1 MMWTNVEVYFLNG
14 FNLNA
19 LFWKDKDVISI
30 YCHKF
35 SFQSFAV
42 VQAIY
47 PSEGHIEVNIK
58 LCFLIY
64 MKIKQLTPVTMFK
77 KYSLLW
83 VQLDEKFSLLSSFLT
98 KLKIYHHS
106 LLWIHLLLSG
116 WMSFLNT
123 VGREAAWKW
132 QKRCGTLWGIR
143 CCRFKKGKPLELV
156 WGCSR

>member
-1 MMWTNVEVYFLNG
+1 MWTNVEVYFFNG

-47 PSEGHIEVNIK
+47 PSEGPMEVNIK

-83 VQLDEKFSLLSSFLT
+83 VQLDKKFSLLSSFLT
-98 KLKIYHHS
+98 NLKIYHHS

-116 WMSFLNT
+116 WSLFLNI
-123 VGREAAWKW
+123 VGRGAAWKW
-132 QKRCGTLWGIR
+132 HKRCGTLWENR
-143 CCRFKKGKPLELV
+143 WCRFRKDQPQELDWV
-156 WGCSR
+156 CSR

>member
-1 MMWTNVEVYFLNG
+1 MMWTNVKVYFLNG

-42 VQAIY
+42 VHAIC
-47 PSEGHIEVNIK
+47 PSSGPMQVNIK
-58 LCFLIY
+58 LCILIY

-83 VQLDEKFSLLSSFLT
+83 VQLDKKFSLLSSFLT
-98 KLKIYHHS
+98 NLKIYHHS

-116 WMSFLNT
+116 WNLFLNI
-123 VGREAAWKW
+123 VGRGAAWKW
-132 QKRCGTLWGIR
+132 HKRCGTLWENR
-143 CCRFKKGKPLELV
+143 WCRFRKDQPQELV
-156 WGCSR
+156 WVCSR

>member
-1 MMWTNVEVYFLNG
+1 MWTNVEVYFFNG

-42 VQAIY
+42 VQAIH
-47 PSEGHIEVNIK
+47 PSEGPMEVNIK

-83 VQLDEKFSLLSSFLT
+83 VQLDKKFSLLSSFLT

-116 WMSFLNT
+116 WTLYLNI
-123 VGREAAWKW
+123 VGRETAWKW
-132 QKRCGTLWGIR
+132 HTWCGTLWENR
-143 CCRFKKGKPLELV
+143 WCRFRKGQPQELV
-156 WGCSR
+156 WDCSR

>member
-42 VQAIY
+42 VEAIR
-47 PSEGHIEVNIK
+47 PSEGRMKVNIK

-83 VQLDEKFSLLSSFLT
+83 VQLDKKFSLLSSFLT
-98 KLKIYHHS
+98 NLKIYHHS

-116 WMSFLNT
+116 WSLFLNI
-123 VGREAAWKW
+123 VGRGAAWKW
-132 QKRCGTLWGIR
+132 HKRCGTLWENR
-143 CCRFKKGKPLELV
+143 WCRFRKVQPQGLV
-156 WGCSR
+156 WDCSR